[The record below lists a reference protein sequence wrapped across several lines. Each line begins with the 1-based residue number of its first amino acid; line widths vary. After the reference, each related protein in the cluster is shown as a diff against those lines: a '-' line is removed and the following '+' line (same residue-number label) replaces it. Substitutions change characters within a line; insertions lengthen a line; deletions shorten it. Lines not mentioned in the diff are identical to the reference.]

1 MIRHLALTASFT
13 VLGAVAFAP
22 NANAQSVNQ
31 DVPFSATV
39 TSTCAFIGNAQAGTL
54 GLSGPPPE
62 DPSSPG
68 RTLSS
73 STPPDGQS
81 GQVTINCSSGGG
93 VSVGTP

>member
-39 TSTCAFIGNAQAGTL
+39 TSPCEFIGNAQAGTL
-54 GLSGPPPE
+54 GLSGPTPE
-62 DPSSPG
+62 DPSCPG
-68 RTLSS
+68 RTLRS
-73 STPPDGQS
+73 STPPAGNS
-81 GQVTINCSSGGG
+81 GQVTLKCSRGGR
-93 VSVGTP
+93 